1 MTMNCI
7 LSSIRFRANSIRF
20 VKIGSIFP
28 SRISYRTASSTGDD
42 IDAPRSDPYQMEHF
56 RHSIKRY
63 IPSEGDTRDIGPYP
77 DLPKVSDQL
86 RPRYPDIPY
95 DDPQLRRYRGEPIQE
110 DGDVL
115 SMWFPD
121 VSSNY
126 SIGFM
131 LKGVIGFFGTI
142 IILCY
147 ISFKYDDPYTR
158 AIAVPRTLYIDDP
171 VIRQLQYD
179 NAFLTHKPW
188 SNTKDYMVPPPYE
201 PK

>member
-1 MTMNCI
+1 MNYI
-7 LSSIRFRANSIRF
+7 LSSIRFRINFINFAKFNSIF
-20 VKIGSIFP
+20 S
-28 SRISYRTASSTGDD
+28 SRITYRAASSANDD
-42 IDAPRSDPYQMEHF
+42 LDAPRSDPYQMEHF
-56 RHSIKRY
+56 RYSVKRY
-63 IPSEGDTRDIGPYP
+63 IPLEGDTRDIGPYP
-77 DLPKVSDQL
+77 DLPRVSDQL
-86 RPRYPDIPY
+86 RPRYPNVPY
-95 DDPQLRRYRGEPIQE
+95 DDPQLRRYRGESIQE

-171 VIRQLQYD
+171 FIRQLQYD
-179 NAFLTHKPW
+179 NVFLTQPW
-188 SNTKDYMVPPPYE
+188 SNTKDYMIPPPYE
-201 PK
+201 PKQ